1 MIYKFAFIELQYAQR
16 LPINW
21 YDFRDAANEAGYDGA
36 ARMEAHWKRRDFDE
50 VLVYDGS
57 RFGRKESI
65 FAEFV
70 LRTIDAKAI
79 IVQHL
84 GGVIDETNY
93 SSAMLLGAYA
103 TGQEMRTRRLRTD
116 MGRDGR
122 FERGKH
128 NGPLP
133 ISHVEVYDS
142 NHKPTGDYVL
152 NEALLH
158 IWPDVAELV
167 LQGVGW
173 NHLEREL
180 YKRYKHINP
189 LTGRPFVKLAFY
201 RCLTMSPMFWGHL
214 SRRHGYDPVTN
225 TDAEL
230 GPMRWTY
237 DESYPVPEGVQ
248 VKRNVFP
255 PVYTGALAEAIK
267 DEIRRRHDLRG
278 KAAADRVRRFTALC
292 VCADCGHTMV
302 LRRVYKNKTG
312 KSDLVYVMCNYNVWK
327 CSNHGSVRIEL
338 MQQYI
343 TEILERVFAGD
354 TWLLSRSVDTDK
366 EERRAKLSREVAQL
380 DANIESL
387 VSELALMP
395 EVARGHIRKR
405 IDAMAERMTEAQREL
420 SALNVSVVR
429 DEEAERLMTKTVE
442 ELKKETLAAFWTRSD
457 IEINQILKRLL
468 QSMKF
473 VVKDSRIVGLA

>member
-1 MIYKFAFIELQYAQR
+1 
-16 LPINW
+16 
-21 YDFRDAANEAGYDGA
+21 
-36 ARMEAHWKRRDFDE
+36 
-50 VLVYDGS
+50 
-57 RFGRKESI
+57 
-65 FAEFV
+65 
-70 LRTIDAKAI
+70 
-79 IVQHL
+79 
-84 GGVIDETNY
+84 
-93 SSAMLLGAYA
+93 
-103 TGQEMRTRRLRTD
+103 
-116 MGRDGR
+116 
-122 FERGKH
+122 
-128 NGPLP
+128 
-133 ISHVEVYDS
+133 
-142 NHKPTGDYVL
+142 
-152 NEALLH
+152 
-158 IWPDVAELV
+158 
-167 LQGVGW
+167 
-173 NHLEREL
+173 
-180 YKRYKHINP
+180 
-189 LTGRPFVKLAFY
+189 
-201 RCLTMSPMFWGHL
+201 
-214 SRRHGYDPVTN
+214 
-225 TDAEL
+225 
-230 GPMRWTY
+230 MRWTY